1 MMRHLTAL
9 EAIRAE
15 VWQQLT
21 KATED
26 NQHAWRTPVLA
37 TVNGSMADARTV
49 VLREIDTREQRFLIY
64 TDERASK
71 VPQLL
76 NHPVGTLVMWSAEM
90 GWQLRCRVHLGLE
103 MTGLAASS
111 RWARIK
117 LTPAAQDY
125 LSPLPPGTP
134 LDTTPGSLPAPAPA
148 PTHQPVPRDY
158 FSVISAKVISI
169 DWLEL
174 HEQGHRRARF
184 ENGSARW
191 LQP

>member
-1 MMRHLTAL
+1 MIPHLTDL

-15 VWQQLT
+15 VWRQLAQ
-21 KATED
+21 ATED
-26 NQHAWRTPVLA
+26 KQHAWRTPVLA
-37 TVNGSMADARTV
+37 TVNGHLADARTV
-49 VLREIDTREQRFLIY
+49 VLREVDARDQRLLIY
-64 TDERASK
+64 TDERAAK
-71 VPQLL
+71 VPQVLS
-76 NHPVGTLVMWSAEM
+76 HPVGTLVMWSAAI

-117 LTPAAQDY
+117 LSPAAQDY
-125 LSPLPPGTP
+125 LSPLPPGAP
-134 LDTTPGSLPAPAPA
+134 LDADPA
-148 PTHQPVPRDY
+148 PTHPPIKRDY
-158 FSVISAKVISI
+158 FSVITAKVLSI

-184 ENGSARW
+184 ENGSTRW